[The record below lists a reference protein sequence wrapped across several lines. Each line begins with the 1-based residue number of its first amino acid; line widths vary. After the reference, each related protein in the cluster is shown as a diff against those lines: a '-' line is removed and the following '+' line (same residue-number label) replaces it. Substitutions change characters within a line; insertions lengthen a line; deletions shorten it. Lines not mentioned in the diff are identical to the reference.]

1 MIQSKNK
8 TMDKIRNFSIIA
20 HIDHGK
26 STLAD
31 RMLEITHT
39 VEKRKMHDRVLDDME
54 LEQERGITIKMRPV
68 RMIFKNPKDD
78 QEYILN
84 LIDTPGHIDFYYEVS
99 RALKAVEGSILLVD
113 AKQGVQAQTL
123 TTLAMARE
131 SGLTIIPVITKIDMA
146 IARVEETKLEIMQLL
161 DCDEKDILCVSGRT
175 GKGVLELLEEVV
187 RRIPAPKEL
196 N

>member
-1 MIQSKNK
+1 MEN
-8 TMDKIRNFSIIA
+8 IRNFSIIA

-39 VEKRKMHDRVLDDME
+39 VEARKMHDRVLDDME

-68 RMIFKNPKDD
+68 RMTFQNKKDGKN
-78 QEYILN
+78 YILN

-113 AKQGVQAQTL
+113 STQGVQAQTL
-123 TTLAMARE
+123 TTLAMARD
-131 SGLTIIPVITKIDMA
+131 SGLVIIPVITKIDSPLA
-146 IARVEETKLEIMQLL
+146 KVDDVKLEIIKLL
-161 DCDEKDILCVSGRT
+161 DCAEEDILCVSGRT
-175 GKGVLELLEEVV
+175 GEGVEKLLEEVCV
-187 RRIPAPKEL
+187 RVPAPKSL
-196 N
+196 L